1 MSMEKMIKKYRKAKG
16 FTLVELLI
24 VIVIIGILA
33 GMLMLSTGGATDSA
47 TATKIVSDMRNIK
60 AGSVMY
66 FLDEKVWPTSIN
78 SSFDKY
84 MDVPLSTQTNPSKG
98 GFEIKSG
105 TGGTGTDKPLW
116 IEYKDSNV
124 LTGGVKAKLKN
135 MAGDVGL
142 YASAATT
149 VPASP
154 DYAGGDSVY
163 MLIRH

>member
-1 MSMEKMIKKYRKAKG
+1 MEKMIKKYRKAKG

-66 FLDEKVWPTSIN
+66 FLDEKYWPTSIDKT
-78 SSFDKY
+78 FDKY
-84 MDVPLSTQTNPSKG
+84 MDVPLSTQTNTG
-98 GFEIKSG
+98 GFGITVG
-105 TGGTGTDKPLW
+105 TGGTGGTDNALW
-116 IEYKDSNV
+116 IKYSDSNV
-124 LTGGVKAKLKN
+124 LTKGVKDKLKN

-142 YASAATT
+142 YASAAAT